1 MTSPYSGLDF
11 FGFFPLFFSRMVLF
25 LTGNLSWQQMAS
37 DEIQCCVLL
46 FLGLSLSILGSF
58 LVLKQMTMLA
68 NALSHTILLGII
80 GSFLLFHGWFSVEHL
95 ESSFTSMK
103 VLWVASLVSGIL
115 TVLLTQFCTQVLHL
129 QEDASIGLVFTTLF
143 ALGIL
148 LVTLYTKNLHLGT
161 EAVMGNIDALHLDDL
176 KTSMY
181 LAGITIL
188 VIGMFFRGFFVG
200 AFDVGFAKSLG
211 WPTYLLNYL
220 LMVLTAA
227 SAIASF
233 RAVGVLLFLSF
244 LVGPTLISLRYV
256 CSIKTLIGMSF
267 LVSVLCSFVAVALSR
282 HLLTVFHMPLSTSGL
297 LVALL
302 SALYGTLILYSL
314 LMKKLKRRK
323 VCPINA

>member
-1 MTSPYSGLDF
+1 MTSPYSGCDF
-11 FGFFPLFFSRMVLF
+11 FGFFPLFFSRLVSF

-37 DEIQCCVLL
+37 DEVQCFVLL

-80 GSFLLFHGWFSVEHL
+80 GSFLLFNGWFAVEHL

-103 VLWVASLVSGIL
+103 VLWTASLASGIL
-115 TVLLTQFCTQVLHL
+115 TVLLTQFCTHVLHL

-161 EAVMGNIDALHLDDL
+161 EAVMGNIDALHIDDL
-176 KTSMY
+176 KAAIHLS
-181 LAGITIL
+181 GVTIL
-188 VIGMFFRGFFVG
+188 VVGIFFRGFFVG
-200 AFDVGFAKSLG
+200 AFDPGFAKSLG
-211 WPTYLLNYL
+211 WPTQFLNYL

-227 SAIASF
+227 SAVASF

-256 CSIKTLIGMSF
+256 CSIRKLIGMSF
-267 LVSVLCSFVAVALSR
+267 FISVLCSFIAVALSR
-282 HLLTVFHMPLSTSGL
+282 HLLTVFHMPLATSGL

-302 SALYGTLILYSL
+302 SALYGIVILSSLIG
-314 LMKKLKRRK
+314 KKRKRSCA
-323 VCPINA
+323 CPVNA